1 VTRGSP
7 LTQFLGY
14 VTNSFIIRNSGHIIA
29 SVITSRRI
37 ESAGQAAC
45 HEDEKFRQQ
54 FGGEI
59 GRKQTNWK
67 T

>member
-1 VTRGSP
+1 MTRGP
-7 LTQFLGY
+7 LLTKLHGY
-14 VTNSFIIRNSGHIIA
+14 VTNSFMIRNSGHIIA

-54 FGGEI
+54 FGGE
-59 GRKQTNWK
+59 T
-67 T
+67 

>member
-1 VTRGSP
+1 VTRGPP
-7 LTQFLGY
+7 LKQFPGY
-14 VTNSFIIRNSGHIIA
+14 VTNSFKIRNSGHIIA

-37 ESAGQAAC
+37 ELAGQAAC

-59 GRKQTNWK
+59 
-67 T
+67 